1 MQFNGRLNT
10 ETKRLLEDMDN
21 IEEWGDMKLEL
32 VIFSHKGFYSAALRN
47 INRTP
52 YSSFGHLNDGQ
63 GVWRFTDKE
72 KGIRTI
78 RKHAQRIPI
87 TFELGA

>member
-1 MQFNGRLNT
+1 MNFNGRLNA

-32 VIFSHKGFYSAALRN
+32 VIFSHNGFYSAALRN

-52 YSSFGHLNDGQ
+52 YSSFGHLKDGQ

-72 KGIRTI
+72 KGIKVI
-78 RKHAQRIPI
+78 RRHAKRIPI
-87 TFELGA
+87 NFDA